1 MNGDFIA
8 LPGGWLADST
18 SGGGIWKMWRGMV
31 LRGAGFPVSD
41 VDRLADP
48 DLADAAD
55 RSLARATQAGRKWP
69 DGNDLK
75 EYHALFPASA
85 EATSAAIA
93 DIARQPLFREA
104 LTWQNPR
111 FVRTCV
117 EHIDTAGKRSPS
129 RLRKRQAV
137 LSNYIQRYTTK
148 NDSIGFFGPV
158 AWPEWTPDHR
168 PSSLRAG
175 PALVRRRT
183 VYLETWAIDEVAAA
197 LAGRPELVHGVPP
210 RRPPANLL
218 DGNRVVRPNGATEVI
233 CEEWARIL
241 RLCDGWRPVRDIA
254 SAIGRP
260 ESWLL
265 EQLELMGKSGLV
277 RMDLGGP
284 IEVHAERRLAERL
297 SRVPDAD
304 ARQAALAEL
313 GQLVSAKDEVAASG
327 GDPQRLEA
335 ALEAVAAH
343 FESITGRSAVRMPGQ
358 AYAARTIV
366 YEDCVRDVRVTL
378 GADVLESLGESLALV
393 LHSARWLTARV
404 GEVYLRRLGEHFERI
419 SHRAGTDWVPLGRL
433 LAIASPDF
441 YAGAGVPP
449 LAAGPVREMQR
460 RWAAILSVPD
470 DARHHRVEPAHI
482 AARVRAEFC
491 SSPPQWAGGLRHSPD
506 ILIDAESV
514 DAINRGDYQLVL
526 GELHTAF
533 NTVEITALVEQSDDK
548 ARLLAMAEYATGSGR
563 IVLTPSRDWDY
574 VTRTRPSPDV
584 LSPRHVHWAAGTDD
598 ISEVATEVIPLGAL
612 EVGSVGSDLV
622 VRCRTDQRTFA
633 LAEVIGDYL
642 SQVLV
647 SSFRMLPPQPHNP
660 RVSIGRLVV
669 SREIWQLAPRFCD
682 WVHQEDERRRF
693 LQMRQWAARHRLP
706 RRVFCSLPGEGKPV
720 YVDFTSIPL
729 TNSLATMLRRI
740 SRDDAQHLTSDDALH
755 VTFSEMLPGP
765 YGCWLKNQ
773 QGASFVSELRL
784 VVSER

>member
-8 LPGGWLADST
+8 LPGGRLADGAPG
-18 SGGGIWKMWRGMV
+18 SGTWNMWRGMV

-48 DLADAAD
+48 ELAGVAD
-55 RSLARATQAGRKWP
+55 RALAQAAGAGRKWP
-69 DGNDLK
+69 GENGLK
-75 EYHALFPASA
+75 EYDALFFASA

-104 LTWQNPR
+104 LSWQNPQ

-117 EHIDTAGKRSPS
+117 DRLEAAGKERRS
-129 RLRKRQAV
+129 RLRKQQAAI
-137 LSNYIQRYTTK
+137 SNYIQRYTTK

-158 AWPEWTPDHR
+158 AWADWTAGDR

-183 VYLETWAIDEVAAA
+183 VYFETWAIDEVAAA
-197 LAGRPELVHGVPP
+197 LAGRPQLAHGVPP
-210 RRPPANLL
+210 RRSPANLL
-218 DGNRVVRPNGATEVI
+218 DGNRVVRPNGSTETVS
-233 CEEWARIL
+233 EEWARIL

-254 SAIGRP
+254 SSIGRP
-260 ESWLL
+260 ERWLL
-265 EQLELMGKSGLV
+265 EQLKLMGSSGLV
-277 RMDLGGP
+277 RMDLSGP
-284 IEVHAERRLAERL
+284 IEAQPERRLAKRL

-304 ARQAALAEL
+304 ARQAAMAEL
-313 GQLVSAKDEVAASG
+313 GRLVSAKDEVAASG
-327 GDPQRLEA
+327 GNPRRLEA
-335 ALEAVAAH
+335 ALEALAAQ
-343 FESITGRSAVRMPGQ
+343 FESVTSRPAVRLPGQ

-378 GADVLESLGESLALV
+378 GADVLESLGEPLALV
-393 LHSARWLTARV
+393 LHSARWLTARA
-404 GEVYLRRLGEHFERI
+404 GQVYLRRLGEHYERI
-419 SHRAGTDWVPLGRL
+419 RRRAGTDWVPLGRL
-433 LAIASPDF
+433 LAVATLDF

-449 LAAGPVREMQR
+449 LAAGLVRELQQ
-460 RWAAILSVPD
+460 RWAAILSVPGD
-470 DARHHRVEPAHI
+470 TQRHRVEPRHI

-491 SSPPQWAGGLRHSPD
+491 SGPPQWAGGLRHSPD

-514 DAINRGDYQLVL
+514 DAINRGQYQLVL

-533 NTVEITALVEQSDDK
+533 NSVESTALVEQSDQK
-548 ARLLAMAEYATGSGR
+548 ARLLAMAEYATGPGR
-563 IVLTPSRDWDY
+563 IVLTSGRDWDY

-584 LSPRHVHWAAGTDD
+584 LSPRHLRWTAGTDD
-598 ISEVATEVIPLGAL
+598 ISEVTTEVIPLGAL
-612 EVGSVGSDLV
+612 EVGSAGPDLV

-633 LAEVIGDYL
+633 LAEVVGDYL

-647 SSFRMLPPQPHNP
+647 SSFRMLPPQRHSP

-669 SREIWQLAPRFCD
+669 SRETWRLAPRLCD
-682 WVHQEDERRRF
+682 WAHQADERRRF

-740 SRDDAQHLTSDDALH
+740 SHDDAQH
-755 VTFSEMLPGP
+755 VTFSEMLPAP
-765 YGCWLKNQ
+765 DGCWLKNR

-784 VVSER
+784 VVSERTAD